1 MRTPEKLYCYCI
13 VSGLSMRLKYRE
25 LKEWAKYLRRTLFLS
40 KVGKLLNEIN
50 VPSVHRKKMKI

>member
-25 LKEWAKYLRRTLFLS
+25 LKEWAKYLRCTLFIS
-40 KVGKLLNEIN
+40 KVGKNEIN